1 MSVYLPGNIPI
12 ISVTLSHHVTSV
24 VVRKVQQSPG
34 VLEAGPGV
42 LGVPDEA
49 EEHGAG
55 GQRGSGLPRQVRTRP
70 TLTEAEGWPG
80 VLSYVIIKHRRPLMT
95 HLSMSMFSGLSHRPW
110 SAYPSPICPMSSL
123 SAV

>member
-1 MSVYLPGNIPI
+1 MYLPGNIPI

-24 VVRKVQQSPG
+24 VVSKVKQSPG
-34 VLEAGPGV
+34 VLEARPGV

-80 VLSYVIIKHRRPLMT
+80 VLSYVIISGALMT